1 MAPLYNIA
9 IKLRVCSGAHHGRL
23 QHPLHPGGQAAHLR
37 AGEGEGGL
45 LNTKLQTTIV
55 IRVMFSEQLPR
66 LENNVTRPQQILF
79 SIELRTVDCSMYP
92 ATLAK
97 FNLMIRNLNTIVEV
111 LGLIGHGKAVSSEGD
126 GDGDNEHEEQGTIVG
141 LARRLISPAA
151 LAALLAGTT
160 SKILATILTPI
171 LTGT

>member
-1 MAPLYNIA
+1 M
-9 IKLRVCSGAHHGRL
+9 
-23 QHPLHPGGQAAHLR
+23 
-37 AGEGEGGL
+37 
-45 LNTKLQTTIV
+45 
-55 IRVMFSEQLPR
+55 
-66 LENNVTRPQQILF
+66 
-79 SIELRTVDCSMYP
+79 
-92 ATLAK
+92 
-97 FNLMIRNLNTIVEV
+97 EV